1 MAKRRQRRR
10 QERRKEHARREGWTT
25 RHSVITGVAVGAAG
39 MLGLAQGASAYT
51 FQVNSGGDAGNDIC
65 EDVTPGDCTLRDAVY
80 DANDAVGTDNITFA
94 SNISGVTLG
103 GTQLYI
109 VDGTN
114 ITGNG
119 AGATTISGNNNSRI
133 FATNP
138 NYGLQDVS
146 IRNLTLTQ
154 GNSGNYDG
162 GAIYNY
168 DANLHISDSI
178 LSGNHATDGG
188 AIYEYGGYYGGYRTD
203 ITDSTFTNNTASDD
217 GGALYARHSL
227 GQVISST
234 ISGNHAG
241 NSNGQVGGGLYSY
254 LTTYLDD
261 DTLTGNSAFS
271 GGGVYGYFAN
281 TMGAYNSIVAGNSS
295 SSGVGPDFSGA
306 VYGEGSLFQNPA
318 GADIEQ
324 APNAPSNITGLD
336 PQLGP
341 LQNNGGATPTH
352 LLAKTSPVLDRGLS
366 LYSTD
371 QRGVGRPVDLSTV
384 ANAPDGD
391 GSDIGAVELTA
402 AEATVPAV
410 PQPPGT
416 TKKKCKKK
424 KKKKHSSAQVAKK
437 KNKCKKKKKKKHSA
451 ALFRQMGAKH
461 WPGGAFKMSPNRHAH
476 SD

>member
-1 MAKRRQRRR
+1 M
-10 QERRKEHARREGWTT
+10 
-25 RHSVITGVAVGAAG
+25 
-39 MLGLAQGASAYT
+39 
-51 FQVNSGGDAGNDIC
+51 
-65 EDVTPGDCTLRDAVY
+65 
-80 DANDAVGTDNITFA
+80 
-94 SNISGVTLG
+94 
-103 GTQLYI
+103 
-109 VDGTN
+109 
-114 ITGNG
+114 
-119 AGATTISGNNNSRI
+119 
-133 FATNP
+133 
-138 NYGLQDVS
+138 LQDVT

-154 GNSGNYDG
+154 GNSGAFDG

-178 LSGNHATDGG
+178 LTGNHATDGG
-188 AIYEYGGYYGGYRTD
+188 AIYEYGYYYGGFRTD

-241 NSNGQVGGGLYSY
+241 NSNGEVGGGLYSY
-254 LTTYLDD
+254 LTTYIDD

-271 GGGVYGYFAN
+271 GGGVYGYYAN
-281 TMGAYNSIVAGNSS
+281 TMGTYNSIFAGNSS

-306 VYGEGSLFQNPA
+306 VYGYGSLFRNPA
-318 GADIEQ
+318 GVDITQ
-324 APNAPSNITGLD
+324 YPGGPPNVTGLD
-336 PQLGP
+336 PQLGA
-341 LQNNGGATPTH
+341 LQNNGGSTPTQ
-352 LLAKTSPVLDRGLS
+352 LPALTSPVLDRGKS
-366 LYSTD
+366 IYSTD
-371 QRGVGRPVDLSTV
+371 QRDVGRPVDLTTV

-437 KNKCKKKKKKKHSA
+437 NKCKKKKKKKRSA
-451 ALFRQMGAKH
+451 ALVRQTNAKH
-461 WPGGAFKMSPNRHAH
+461 WPGGAFKMSSKRHAH